1 MISSKQEQNEFAPW
15 CWAKTDMDSKEFRG
29 FLQIQGILTN
39 LKDSNNLR
47 DSKELKVNKPKRQ
60 MYM

>member
-1 MISSKQEQNEFAPW
+1 MISSKQEQNEFVPW
-15 CWAKTDMDSKEFRG
+15 SWARIHMDSKEFRG